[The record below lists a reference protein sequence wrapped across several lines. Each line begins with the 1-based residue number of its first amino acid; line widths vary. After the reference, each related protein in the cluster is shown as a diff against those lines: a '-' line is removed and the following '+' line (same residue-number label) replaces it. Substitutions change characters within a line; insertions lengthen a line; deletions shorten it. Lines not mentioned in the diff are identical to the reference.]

1 MKINFDG
8 TKKENPSYEGGMKV
22 PYASGKRALAA
33 WKWYAVVIITAS
45 PLLFFLIKIILSS
58 IFISAPGVVSL
69 QKVDLN
75 CPETG
80 SIAKINVKPGD
91 TITAGFVVV
100 TISDPA
106 LEGQA
111 SILRSQLEELMQ
123 KKREKPPDD
132 LLKENIK
139 MAQAVCDRRLVHL
152 GEVRH
157 LFSEGAATA
166 AELDLALGQYNQAQ
180 VELLH
185 ARREYAGPTRAAGAD
200 PVLESSITRVT
211 TEIELVEEK
220 RSKLEFKSPVS
231 GLVSSVF
238 VEENQS
244 IAKGARVARLVV
256 SQTPSLKAYSLK
268 AYVDPANIN
277 YVKKGRQVTLK
288 LPGHKIL
295 TGYVASDPETAK
307 PIPAELSDSLYE
319 AKQTIEVDI
328 AVSSPLPQEFQ
339 IDGLPITVY
348 FGFLWL

>member
-1 MKINFDG
+1 
-8 TKKENPSYEGGMKV
+8 
-22 PYASGKRALAA
+22 
-33 WKWYAVVIITAS
+33 
-45 PLLFFLIKIILSS
+45 
-58 IFISAPGVVSL
+58 
-69 QKVDLN
+69 
-75 CPETG
+75 
-80 SIAKINVKPGD
+80 
-91 TITAGFVVV
+91 
-100 TISDPA
+100 
-106 LEGQA
+106 
-111 SILRSQLEELMQ
+111 MQ
-123 KKREKPPDD
+123 KKQEKPPDD
-132 LLKENIK
+132 LLKENIN

-200 PVLESSITRVT
+200 PGLESSITRVT

-244 IAKGARVARLVV
+244 IAKGAHIARLVV
-256 SQTPSLKAYSLK
+256 FQTPSLK

-288 LPGHKIL
+288 LPGNKIL

-307 PIPAELSDSLYE
+307 PVPAELSDSLYE

-339 IDGLPITVY
+339 IDGLPLTVY